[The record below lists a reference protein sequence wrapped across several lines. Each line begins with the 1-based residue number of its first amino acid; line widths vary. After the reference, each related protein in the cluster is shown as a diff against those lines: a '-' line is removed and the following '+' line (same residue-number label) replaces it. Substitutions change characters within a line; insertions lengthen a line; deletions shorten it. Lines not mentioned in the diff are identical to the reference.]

1 MNVRNRFGIAI
12 ATVALGV
19 VGTFGL
25 TGCGPG
31 ASTAASA
38 ALSPEATALTAL
50 GFSDSDVTT
59 AGSADGTDAS
69 PDTTPPSSPNGKDVG
84 KNVGKNKHPLLRR
97 LAIRRGLGKHVQHG
111 EITVSTKDGDKT
123 IEVQRGVITAISSTS
138 VTVKCTDGFTM
149 TWTIGSPIRVIEHR
163 STVQPSDLAA
173 GDTVG
178 IAGVKDGST
187 NTAKLIVIPNAAK
200 SATGS

>member
-25 TGCGPG
+25 TGCGLG

-59 AGSADGTDAS
+59 ADSADGTDAS
-69 PDTTPPSSPNGKDVG
+69 PDATPSSAPNGKSAS
-84 KNVGKNKHPLLRR
+84 KKKHPLLRR
-97 LAIRRGLGKHVQHG
+97 LAIHRGLGKHVQHG

-149 TWTIGSPIRVIEHR
+149 TWTIGSPIHVIEHR

-178 IAGVKDGST
+178 IAGLKDGST
-187 NTAKLIVIPNAAK
+187 NTAKLIVIPNPAK

>member
-12 ATVALGV
+12 ATIVLGV

-31 ASTAASA
+31 ASNAASV

-50 GFSDSDVTT
+50 GFTDIDVT
-59 AGSADGTDAS
+59 AADSADGTDAS
-69 PDTTPPSSPNGKDVG
+69 PDATPPRSPNGKNAG
-84 KNVGKNKHPLLRR
+84 KKRHPLLRR
-97 LAIRRGLGKHVQHG
+97 LAIRRGLAKHIQHG

-149 TWTIGSPIRVIEHR
+149 TWTIGSPIHVIEHR
-163 STVQPSDLAA
+163 TTVQPSDLVA

-178 IAGVKDGST
+178 IAGLKDGSA
-187 NTAKLIVIPNAAK
+187 NTAKLIVIPNGAK
-200 SATGS
+200 STTGS

>member
-25 TGCGPG
+25 TGCGLSG
-31 ASTAASA
+31 SNAASA

-59 AGSADGTDAS
+59 ADSADGTDAS
-69 PDTTPPSSPNGKDVG
+69 PDATPSTSPNGKNAG
-84 KNVGKNKHPLLRR
+84 KKKHPLLRR

-149 TWTIGSPIRVIEHR
+149 TWTIGSPIHVIEHR
-163 STVQPSDLAA
+163 TTVQPSDLVA

-178 IAGVKDGST
+178 IAGVKDGSS

-200 SATGS
+200 STTGS